1 MSEQYV
7 HYLTTEE
14 TAQALGVSRRTLA
27 RYKSIHKITP
37 ISVNNKDMY
46 STDEIAR
53 FSAGSD
59 SKGDKLLR
67 QHLFNSARIVELE
80 ARVAFLESMMNVSSK
95 KKLLNVGD
103 VDVESV
109 KNTLHYLCNQPI
121 DRWETPRVEDLSN
134 DIARMSNRLLKKL
147 GSKCQVA
154 LELGYIAAT
163 SSDHPRAKIASV
175 ITKIQLDRVKSVLG

>member
-1 MSEQYV
+1 MSEQYA

-27 RYKSIHKITP
+27 RYKSTHKITP

-46 STDEIAR
+46 SAGEIAR

-59 SKGDKLLR
+59 SKADKLLR

-95 KKLLNVGD
+95 KSLLKIGD
-103 VDVESV
+103 VDVESI
-109 KNTLHYLCNQPI
+109 KNTLHYLCERSLDKWDI
-121 DRWETPRVEDLSN
+121 SDVEDLSN
-134 DIARMSNRLLKKL
+134 DVARMSNRLIKKL
-147 GSKCQVA
+147 GQKCQVA
-154 LELGYIAAT
+154 LEIAYIAAT
-163 SSDHPRAKIASV
+163 SSKHPRAKVATML
-175 ITKIQLDRVKSVLG
+175 TKIQLDRVKTVLG